1 MSRFANDFAHQPEA
15 GRKVLP
21 CMIIMALLNWRM
33 IFGGRDVP
41 WNVSTRILNVCKIIF
56 IPKISN
62 AIIIIFYS
70 YTVSHYA

>member
-1 MSRFANDFAHQPEA
+1 
-15 GRKVLP
+15 
-21 CMIIMALLNWRM
+21 M

-62 AIIIIFYS
+62 AKDMMVYS
-70 YTVSHYA
+70 FLGKFCISFKCIPL

>member
-1 MSRFANDFAHQPEA
+1 
-15 GRKVLP
+15 
-21 CMIIMALLNWRM
+21 M

-62 AIIIIFYS
+62 AENF
-70 YTVSHYA
+70 

>member
-1 MSRFANDFAHQPEA
+1 MFIFYWERQNLEKYQILPKCLVAINYHQNT
-15 GRKVLP
+15 
-21 CMIIMALLNWRM
+21 ALLNWRM

-62 AIIIIFYS
+62 AQN
-70 YTVSHYA
+70 TKPN